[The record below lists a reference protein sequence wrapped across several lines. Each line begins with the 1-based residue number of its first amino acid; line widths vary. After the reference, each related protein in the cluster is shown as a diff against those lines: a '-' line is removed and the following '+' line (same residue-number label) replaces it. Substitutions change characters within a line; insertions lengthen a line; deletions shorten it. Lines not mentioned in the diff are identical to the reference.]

1 MNLKKLKYNLKLTW
15 NLTYAWLKSK
25 LMTTY
30 SPCRVYRRLRD
41 GSFLFQTEVTGAWE
55 RTPLPGS
62 SSGQLGSSHCE
73 HLQKRIIVFLYTVSL
88 LPAHFFFLNKTVANK
103 YAFYTWIYFGLHVFF
118 VSKFVCKHIKF
129 NRQQNDMNAG
139 KLILPKILMF
149 FNIVI

>member
-1 MNLKKLKYNLKLTW
+1 MNNIELKKLKYNLKLTW

-88 LPAHFFFLNKTVANK
+88 LSAHLKKNKTVANK
-103 YAFYTWIYFGLHVFF
+103 YTFYTWIYFGLYVFF
-118 VSKFVCKHIKF
+118 VSKFVYKHIKF
-129 NRQQNDMNAG
+129 NQQQNDMNAD
-139 KLILPKILMF
+139 KLILPKNFMF
-149 FNIVI
+149 F

>member
-1 MNLKKLKYNLKLTW
+1 
-15 NLTYAWLKSK
+15 
-25 LMTTY
+25 MTTY

-88 LPAHFFFLNKTVANK
+88 LPAHLKKIKIKQLPINMHSTLESILVFMYFLSQNLYTNILNLINNRMIWMLTNWYYLKNLCFFK
-103 YAFYTWIYFGLHVFF
+103 
-118 VSKFVCKHIKF
+118 
-129 NRQQNDMNAG
+129 
-139 KLILPKILMF
+139 
-149 FNIVI
+149 IVI